1 MVDNTIDTLQI
12 EIESTTTDAQRGLT
26 RLKNSLQKLTEI
38 SNSLGKMNGDGV
50 SKLKAIATG
59 LDSLAS
65 AGNNP
70 GLSKTISELKR
81 LSNLDFSN
89 LGAGAGKISEI
100 AGKVSE
106 MSAASP
112 VAAVAPATAPSTT
125 VDIAPSV
132 DVQRTQADFTKV
144 KTTAT
149 QVFSSIKSVGVGAF
163 KVLGAVG
170 KTSLNALSY
179 AVKSVG
185 SAVKTAV
192 SGLNRLG
199 SYIGGKFVSAVKG
212 ATTKLGGFVRSL
224 GRVAMYRAVRFVLS
238 QITNAFKEGTNNIY
252 QYSKAI
258 GGTLASSMD
267 RMSSSFY
274 YFKNSI
280 GAMVAP
286 ILNALAPAI
295 EYVIDK
301 VVSFTNA
308 LSQLFAKL
316 SGASTWTKAVK
327 VQKEYAESAT
337 DAAEA
342 AQSMSAGFDELN
354 VLSDSSSNSQKPG
367 VDYGSMFEEMKLDS
381 GFAPWVDQLKEQ
393 IASGNWAGIGAMLG
407 EKINGLI
414 NSINFADVGAKLG
427 SGLQS
432 AIEFLYSILT
442 TIDFG
447 KIGSGIA
454 TLLNNALA
462 QIDFTLLGR
471 TLAANW
477 NAVIDLLYNFVTTI
491 DWTQFGLA
499 LANGINGF
507 CSEIDLSGAVQT
519 LQAAFIGVLEFL
531 HQAITNF
538 DWYALGDKVAVA
550 INGIDWV
557 TIFSDITRIL
567 SDLLVGALD
576 FLIGVAEQLD
586 WGKLGRDIWDSLVGV
601 ITSID
606 WGGIVVKAFELVGAV
621 IGGASALV
629 WELCLEIY
637 DVLKAG
643 WNATSSYFQEFI
655 NAAGGDI
662 VQGLWDGIVHALKTV
677 GNWIK
682 ENIFDPFIESFK
694 TAFGI
699 HSPSTV
705 MEEQGGY
712 IIGGLWEGLKAGW
725 KNIVNFFDEKLK
737 GIKRVVSETWENI
750 KTAASTAWSNIKT
763 SLGTAWAN
771 IKSSATTA
779 FETMKTNIL
788 TTWENLKS
796 GISTKVASIS
806 TTVSGMVSAVRSA
819 VESVKSKLSEIG
831 GKVSDKVSG
840 WWNSITG
847 YASGGFPEVGQLFIA
862 REAGAEMVGSIG
874 GRTAVANNDQI
885 VQGIYEG
892 VLAAMQASG
901 GNNSGGFDVSVY
913 LDGKQITAAVEKRQ
927 RERGATIYSGGVL
940 CGV

>member
-38 SNSLGKMNGDGV
+38 SDSLGKMNGDGI
-50 SKLKAIATG
+50 SKLKAMATG

-65 AGNNP
+65 AGSNP

-81 LSNLDFSN
+81 LSSLDFSN

-100 AGKVSE
+100 AGKVSA

-112 VAAVAPATAPSTT
+112 VAAVAPTTAPSTT
-125 VDIAPSV
+125 VDIAPGV

-149 QVFSSIKSVGVGAF
+149 QVFSSIKSVGAGAF
-163 KVLGAVG
+163 KALGAVG
-170 KTSLNALSY
+170 KTSLNALSH

-192 SGLNRLG
+192 SGLSRLG
-199 SYIGGKFVSAVKG
+199 SHISGKFASAVKG
-212 ATTKLGGFVRSL
+212 ATTKLGGLVRSL
-224 GRVAMYRAVRFVLS
+224 GRVAMYRAIRFALS
-238 QITNAFKEGTNNIY
+238 QITAAFKEGTNNIY

-367 VDYGSMFEEMKLDS
+367 VDYESMFEEMKLDS
-381 GFAPWVDQLKEQ
+381 GFAPWVDQVREQ
-393 IASGNWAGIGAMLG
+393 IANGDWAGIGSMLG
-407 EKINGLI
+407 EKINGVI
-414 NSINFADVGAKLG
+414 NSINFADAGAKLG

-442 TIDFG
+442 AIDFG

-462 QIDFTLLGR
+462 QIDFTLLGQ

-477 NAVIDLLYNFVTTI
+477 NAVIDLLYNFVITF
-491 DWTQFGLA
+491 DWAQFGLA
-499 LANGINGF
+499 VANGINGF

-519 LQAAFIGVLEFL
+519 LQVAFVGLLETL
-531 HQAITNF
+531 HQAIINV
-538 DWYALGDKVAVA
+538 DWYAIGEKVSVA
-550 INGIDWV
+550 LNGIDWV
-557 TIFSDITRIL
+557 TMFSDLALVL

-576 FLIGVAEQLD
+576 LLIGVAEQLD
-586 WGKLGRDIWDSLVGV
+586 WGKLGRDLWDSLVGIIV
-601 ITSID
+601 NID
-606 WGGIVVKAFELVGAV
+606 WNGLVVKTCELLGAV
-621 IGGASALV
+621 IGGATRLV
-629 WELCLEIY
+629 WDLCLEIY
-637 DVLKAG
+637 HALEAG
-643 WNATSSYFQEFI
+643 WNATYSYFEEFI

-662 VQGLWDGIVHALKTV
+662 IQGLWDGIVHAFDV
-677 GNWIK
+677 IDQWIMDK
-682 ENIFDPFIESFK
+682 IFKPFIESFK

-712 IIGGLWEGLKAGW
+712 IIDGLWNGLKNGW
-725 KNIVNFFDEKLK
+725 ENIVNFFDEKLK

-901 GNNSGGFDVSVY
+901 GNNSGGFDVNVY